1 MRRDAPRPAG
11 VPCRAWLAW
20 AGAVLLSGCGFHLQ
34 GSATYDDEL
43 ASVYLQIP
51 DASTPLARAL
61 RRSMEAARVPLT
73 DSGEAQTRVE
83 LLRENTG
90 RRVASV
96 SAQNRPTEL
105 EVFYTARY
113 RILGPDEEAI
123 GDQRVTRSRIFTYD
137 ELDILGK
144 AQEEDMLR
152 EALAREIAGVIT
164 RRLAD
169 LAE

>member
-1 MRRDAPRPAG
+1 MKRRPRQLLGTAARVLALLIAG
-11 VPCRAWLAW
+11 PGLTA
-20 AGAVLLSGCGFHLQ
+20 CGFQLQ
-34 GSATYDDEL
+34 GSASYDEDL
-43 ASVYLQIP
+43 AAVYLQVP

-61 RRSMEAARVPLT
+61 RRSMEAARVPLA
-73 DSGEAQTRVE
+73 DAGDALTRVE
-83 LLRENTG
+83 LVRENTG

-113 RILGPDEEAI
+113 RILGPETELL
-123 GDQRVTRSRIFTYD
+123 GEQRVTRSRIFTYD

-144 AQEEDMLR
+144 TQEEDMLR
-152 EALAREIAGVIT
+152 EARAREIAGGIT
-164 RRLAD
+164 RRLAG

>member
-1 MRRDAPRPAG
+1 MKRRPRQLLGTAARVLALLIAG
-11 VPCRAWLAW
+11 PGLTA
-20 AGAVLLSGCGFHLQ
+20 CGFQLQ
-34 GSATYDDEL
+34 GSASYDEDL
-43 ASVYLQIP
+43 AAVYLQVP

-61 RRSMEAARVPLT
+61 RRSMEAARVPLA
-73 DSGEAQTRVE
+73 DAGDALTRVE
-83 LLRENTG
+83 LVRENTG

-113 RILGPDEEAI
+113 RILGPETELL
-123 GDQRVTRSRIFTYD
+123 GEQRVTRSRIFTYD

-144 AQEEDMLR
+144 TQEEDMLR

-164 RRLAD
+164 RRLAG

>member
-1 MRRDAPRPAG
+1 MKHRPRQFCGAAARVLALLIAG
-11 VPCRAWLAW
+11 L
-20 AGAVLLSGCGFHLQ
+20 GLTSCGFQLQ
-34 GSATYDDEL
+34 GSATYEDDL
-43 ASVYLQIP
+43 AAVYLQVP

-61 RRSMEAARVPLT
+61 RRSLEAARVPLA
-73 DSGEAQTRVE
+73 DAGDALTRVE
-83 LLRENTG
+83 LVQENTG

-113 RILGPDEEAI
+113 RILGPETELL
-123 GDQRVTRSRIFTYD
+123 GEQRVTRSRIFTYD

-144 AQEEDMLR
+144 SQEEDMLR

-164 RRLAD
+164 RRLAG

>member
-1 MRRDAPRPAG
+1 MNHGPRCFARLAALMLALATVAPG
-11 VPCRAWLAW
+11 LA
-20 AGAVLLSGCGFHLQ
+20 GCGFHLQ
-34 GSATYDDEL
+34 GSATYDEDL
-43 ASVYLQIP
+43 SAVYLQVP

-61 RRSMEAARVPLT
+61 RRSMEAARVPLA
-73 DSGEAQTRVE
+73 DAGDALTRVE
-83 LLRENTG
+83 LVRENTG

-113 RILGPDEEAI
+113 RILGPETELL
-123 GDQRVTRSRIFTYD
+123 GEQRVTRSRIFTYD

-144 AQEEDMLR
+144 SQEEDMLR

-164 RRLAD
+164 RRLAG

>member
-1 MRRDAPRPAG
+1 MTGRPLRTLRTAVRFIALGAAG
-11 VPCRAWLAW
+11 LAM
-20 AGAVLLSGCGFHLQ
+20 AACGFQLQ
-34 GSATYDDEL
+34 GGATYDEEL
-43 ASVYLQIP
+43 SAVYLQVP

-61 RRSMEAARVPLT
+61 RRSMEAARVPLA
-73 DSGEAQTRVE
+73 DAADALTRVE
-83 LLRENTG
+83 LVRENTG

-113 RILGPDEEAI
+113 RILGPETELL
-123 GDQRVTRSRIFTYD
+123 GEQRVTRSRIFTYD

-144 AQEEDMLR
+144 TQEEDMLR

-164 RRLAD
+164 RRLAG

>member
-1 MRRDAPRPAG
+1 MRDGQRQAARPAA
-11 VPCRAWLAW
+11 RILAFAM
-20 AGAVLLSGCGFHLQ
+20 AGLLLASCGFQLQ
-34 GSATYDDEL
+34 GSATYDEDL
-43 ASVYLQIP
+43 AAVYLQVP

-73 DSGEAQTRVE
+73 DAGDALTRVE
-83 LLRENTG
+83 LVRENTG

-113 RILGPDEEAI
+113 RILGPETELL
-123 GDQRVTRSRIFTYD
+123 GEQRVTRSRIFTYD

-144 AQEEDMLR
+144 TQEEDMLR

-164 RRLAD
+164 RRLAG